1 MPTMI
6 TMQCAHCG
14 KVFQR
19 ELHRIN
25 HAKKFYC
32 SPSCAAKQ
40 VAREREGTP
49 FQKKNFPTQTRIRI
63 ITSIPVYRELQPTVG
78 AVYDALKF
86 EAKFGSHGG
95 YVIESGGKK
104 INVRLDEAAEISE
117 DQNSAAR

>member
-19 ELHRIN
+19 ELHRMN

-32 SPSCAAKQ
+32 SK
-40 VAREREGTP
+40 
-49 FQKKNFPTQTRIRI
+49 
-63 ITSIPVYRELQPTVG
+63 VG

-86 EAKFGSHGG
+86 EARYGGHGG

-104 INVRLDEAAEISE
+104 INVRLDEAVEI
-117 DQNSAAR
+117 